1 MNLSDILDVLSDD
14 AMIKVSA
21 AKPFLG
27 LDSDADIDE
36 CSLGVVREFKKL
48 PDDFTSSFV
57 VEIRVFG
64 DMLDV
69 FINTGVLSYH
79 DSHLILLADVLTA
92 LSNFYYCSVNSGL
105 VSGDATYLL
114 HCLTP
119 DYLGHTVAGISVDDD
134 RTVEITLIDK

>member
-14 AMIKVSA
+14 AMIKVSSV
-21 AKPFLG
+21 KPFLG
-27 LDSDADIDE
+27 IGSDSDIEE

-48 PDDFTSSFV
+48 PDDFISSFV

-64 DMLDV
+64 DMLDF
-69 FINTGVLSYH
+69 FIDTEELSYH
-79 DSHLILLADVLTA
+79 DSHLISLADVLMA

-119 DYLGHTVAGISVDDD
+119 DYLGHTVAGIFVDDD